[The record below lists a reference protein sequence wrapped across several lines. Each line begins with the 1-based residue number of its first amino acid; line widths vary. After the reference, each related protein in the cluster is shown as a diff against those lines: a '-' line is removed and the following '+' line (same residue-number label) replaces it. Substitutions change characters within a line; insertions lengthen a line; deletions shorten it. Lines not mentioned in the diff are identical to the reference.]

1 MENKGKRKGKTEAEI
16 ENEGDR
22 KGKTEAQIENEGE
35 RKGKT
40 EAQIENEGERKC
52 FSCNA
57 GRVKPSERENV
68 SLDTKAQ
75 TELKPSSS
83 GVRKIFLTNFFV
95 KILLLLQTFSSKL
108 RHFFKPLRLKF
119 DLSFFANVFFK
130 ASIARPYLHYCMAY
144 VRGRNSY

>member
-83 GVRKIFLTNFFV
+83 GVRKIFLDNIFVKTRTIFNKLFRQNFATFANFFL
-95 KILLLLQTFSSKL
+95 KIATFFQTSS
-108 RHFFKPLRLKF
+108 PQ
-119 DLSFFANVFFK
+119 V
-130 ASIARPYLHYCMAY
+130 
-144 VRGRNSY
+144 